1 MTQGLGA
8 EGIESSSFGLYLA
21 GIQHSVRCPNFFKL
35 IYERP
40 CMSWKGDSW
49 SRDGVVLHVL
59 CNYGYVQTRGA
70 GRPGKLQYDTG
81 WLVGVDGTAAMFLLC
96 LVVAHL
102 AGPHVYVRPSWPG

>member
-1 MTQGLGA
+1 MGA
-8 EGIESSSFGLYLA
+8 EGIEVIEGSPFGLYLA
-21 GIQHSVRCPNFFKL
+21 GIQHSVPFCNFFF

-40 CMSWKGDSW
+40 CTSWKGDSW
-49 SRDGVVLHVL
+49 SRDGVVLQVL

-81 WLVGVDGTAAMFLLC
+81 WLVGVDRTAAMFLLC

-102 AGPHVYVRPSWPG
+102 AGPPC